1 MYNVTKTPDLSNCSA
16 FNFINLIKFTSLNFE
31 VCSLEYRSVF
41 FFDLSVIKH
50 FMSLNRW
57 ENARGD
63 LTHERL
69 HRHLVMRSSNKSTLI
84 IQNPEQ

>member
-1 MYNVTKTPDLSNCSA
+1 
-16 FNFINLIKFTSLNFE
+16 
-31 VCSLEYRSVF
+31 
-41 FFDLSVIKH
+41 
-50 FMSLNRW
+50 MSLNRW

-84 IQNPEQ
+84 IKNPEQ

>member
-1 MYNVTKTPDLSNCSA
+1 MPHLKCIMSQKPLICVTVQPL
-16 FNFINLIKFTSLNFE
+16 LFTSLN
-31 VCSLEYRSVF
+31 CSLEYRRVF
-41 FFDLSVIKH
+41 FVLSVIKH
-50 FMSLNRW
+50 FISLNRW